1 MSWNAESFYFNFF
14 FPLYFYLFKE
24 GKKNSGSLILS
35 LNSKKNLF
43 HFDSHNILIRAFLLA
58 GLRYGSSVYQNL
70 VSYDDHIGCY
80 RLIPVY

>member
-1 MSWNAESFYFNFF
+1 MPKAFTSIFF
-14 FPLYFYLFKE
+14 AFILLFIQG

-43 HFDSHNILIRAFLLA
+43 HFDSHNILIGAFLLA